1 MLVLVVFRSSVV
13 VFFTFYLCFENGMP
27 TIKEFESLLDN
38 KLQPLQ
44 AKLDDLVKKM
54 NDNYMALQR
63 KLDLLEARNVSL
75 EAENA
80 TLTNRL
86 QSCETCLNNL
96 EQYSRREFV
105 EISGIPEVKD
115 ENTDDI
121 VIKVGSLIGL
131 HLTKND
137 ISVSHRLPK
146 RSYSAALREGPHQAS
161 SNSSSRAP
169 NIIVKFVR
177 RETRDHFYKGRK
189 LLRDKSTRDLDLAR
203 YSENK
208 IYISENLTQA
218 NKDLFKECLKIKKDL
233 KYKFI
238 WTSYGRTYLRKD
250 PVSPVVAILKKSDL
264 DILRQDG
271 GVHSSP
277 ANPTG

>member
-1 MLVLVVFRSSVV
+1 MLSAFHFSVV
-13 VFFTFYLCFENGMP
+13 VFFTISLRFANEMP
-27 TIKEFESLLDN
+27 TIKEFESLLDS
-38 KLQPLQ
+38 KLQPIQ
-44 AKLDDLVKKM
+44 AKLNDLVKQM
-54 NDNYMALQR
+54 NDNYTVLHT
-63 KLDLLEARNVSL
+63 KLELLEARNASL

-86 QSCETCLNNL
+86 QTYETCLNNL
-96 EQYSRREFV
+96 EQYSRRECV
-105 EISGIPEVKD
+105 EISGIPEVKE
-115 ENTDDI
+115 ENTDNI

-131 HLTKND
+131 DITKDD

-146 RSYSAALREGPHQAS
+146 PSYSAAVREGPRAS
-161 SNSSSRAP
+161 SNASSRTP

-218 NKDLFKECLKIKKDL
+218 NKDLFKESLKVKKDL

-238 WTSYGRTYLRKD
+238 LTFYGRTYLRKD
-250 PVSPVVAILKKSDL
+250 SESPVVAILKTSDL
-264 DILRQDG
+264 DILKQDG
-271 GVHSSP
+271 GVHSSS
-277 ANPTG
+277 ANQTG

>member
-1 MLVLVVFRSSVV
+1 
-13 VFFTFYLCFENGMP
+13 MP
-27 TIKEFESLLDN
+27 TIKEFESLLDS
-38 KLQPLQ
+38 KLQPIQ
-44 AKLDDLVKKM
+44 AKLDDLVKQL
-54 NDNYMALQR
+54 NDNYTALQT
-63 KLDLLEARNVSL
+63 KLDLLKARNSSL
-75 EAENA
+75 EAQNA
-80 TLTNRL
+80 SLTSLTN
-86 QSCETCLNNL
+86 SFT
-96 EQYSRREFV
+96 
-105 EISGIPEVKD
+105 SGIPEVKD

-137 ISVSHRLPK
+137 ISVSHRSPK

-169 NIIVKFVR
+169 NIIVKFVQ

-238 WTSYGRTYLRKD
+238 WTSYGRIYLRKD
-250 PVSPVVAILKKSDL
+250 PVLKSCCCHTEE
-264 DILRQDG
+264 I
-271 GVHSSP
+271 
-277 ANPTG
+277 

>member
-1 MLVLVVFRSSVV
+1 M
-13 VFFTFYLCFENGMP
+13 
-27 TIKEFESLLDN
+27 
-38 KLQPLQ
+38 
-44 AKLDDLVKKM
+44 
-54 NDNYMALQR
+54 
-63 KLDLLEARNVSL
+63 
-75 EAENA
+75 
-80 TLTNRL
+80 
-86 QSCETCLNNL
+86 
-96 EQYSRREFV
+96 EQYSRRECV
-105 EISGIPEVKD
+105 EISGIAEVKD

-121 VIKVGSLIGL
+121 LIKVGSLIGL
-131 HLTKND
+131 DLTKND

-146 RSYSAALREGPHQAS
+146 ASYSAAVRERPQAS
-161 SNSSSRAP
+161 SNTSSRAP

-218 NKDLFKECLKIKKDL
+218 NKDLFKESLKVKKDL

-238 WTSYGRTYLRKD
+238 WTFYGRTYLRKD
-250 PVSPVVAILKKSDL
+250 SESPAVAILKKSDL
-264 DILRQDG
+264 DILKQDG

-277 ANPTG
+277 

>member
-1 MLVLVVFRSSVV
+1 MAVVHFLLPVNCEK
-13 VFFTFYLCFENGMP
+13 FP
-27 TIKEFESLLDN
+27 QKEFESLLDS

-44 AKLDDLVKKM
+44 AKLDDLVKQM
-54 NDNYMALQR
+54 NDNYTALQR
-63 KLDLLEARNVSL
+63 KLDLLEARNASL

-96 EQYSRREFV
+96 EQYSRRECV

-131 HLTKND
+131 HLAKND

-146 RSYSAALREGPHQAS
+146 RSYSAALREGPRQAS
-161 SNSSSRAP
+161 STSSSRAP

-177 RETRDHFYKGRK
+177 RETRDHFYKGRNQIPK
-189 LLRDKSTRDLDLAR
+189 AGCRGKPSAD
-203 YSENK
+203 
-208 IYISENLTQA
+208 
-218 NKDLFKECLKIKKDL
+218 
-233 KYKFI
+233 
-238 WTSYGRTYLRKD
+238 W
-250 PVSPVVAILKKSDL
+250 
-264 DILRQDG
+264 
-271 GVHSSP
+271 
-277 ANPTG
+277 